1 MLLRSRSCVFLT
13 FLAASVACSPWLQ
26 AETVWAKGVS
36 KSRGWA
42 DADKTWGN
50 DKFLCWAA
58 SAANIIEWWQKR
70 NAGTPL
76 PEGAPS
82 KAEDILKIFSETF
95 IDVGRGADIAWRWYF
110 GGCDLVDIFYARD
123 FRDAGTARTSGRFW
137 EDYVVEKC
145 GWANPRDGE
154 VKYVSGGFA
163 ADVSADE
170 RRADAFA
177 ETLVKLLSEGKGV
190 TISLSSGGKFPQG
203 HAITLWGLEYEKNR
217 IKSVYVT
224 DSDDGVR
231 ALKKYD
237 VAYATTEETGGDG
250 KADGTPFFKWE
261 KTTIYLQ
268 KYHGS
273 NGYAIQ
279 SWAALDLPC
288 VAEKA
293 TPDTKKRP
301 VNPKKKVF
309 RKKLAKK
316 KSAPK
321 EPSESGKN

>member
-13 FLAASVACSPWLQ
+13 FLAASVACAPWLQ

>member
-1 MLLRSRSCVFLT
+1 MFLRSRPCVFLT
-13 FLAASVACSPWLQ
+13 FLTASLACAPWVQ
-26 AETVWAKGVS
+26 SETVWAKGVS
-36 KSRGWA
+36 KSRGWT
-42 DADKTWGN
+42 DADKGWDN

-76 PEGAPS
+76 PEGAPR
-82 KAEDILKIFSETF
+82 KAEDILKLFSKTF
-95 IDVGRGADIAWRWYF
+95 VDVGRGSDIAWRWYF
-110 GGCDLVDIFYARD
+110 GGCDLVDVCYMRD
-123 FRDAGTARTSGRFW
+123 FRDAETARTSGRFW

-163 ADVSADE
+163 TDVSAGE
-170 RRADAFA
+170 RRADALA
-177 ETLVKLLSEGKGV
+177 ETLAKLLSEGKGV

-203 HAITLWGLEYEKNR
+203 HAITLWGIEYEKNR

-224 DSDDGVR
+224 DSDDRVR

-237 VAYATTEETGGDG
+237 VAYVTTEETGGDG
-250 KADGTPFFKWE
+250 KEDGTPFFKWE
-261 KTTIYLQ
+261 KTTIYLL

-288 VAEKA
+288 VSGKA
-293 TPDTKKRP
+293 PADTKTTHP

-309 RKKLAKK
+309 RKDNKRKGPPEA
-316 KSAPK
+316 S
-321 EPSESGKN
+321 SESAKD